1 VDEWLVRYF
10 GATLGVGAIT
20 HLSNARKL
28 MLVPASLIGQSVS
41 YAILPSLSNDLAA
54 GRVDEANERM
64 SSSIGSIVALS
75 ALAAVAL
82 ASSAE
87 PIVRTIYQHGAFG
100 AEDAAATASYLRI
113 LALAVPGW
121 CLATVAS
128 RGFYARQENGRA
140 MVITSAITL
149 LSLPL
154 YGFGARNGA
163 GVGLAWASVAGCTLQ
178 GIAIAAALD
187 WRHQTQTVA
196 MTLRGAAAG
205 LLFASPAMAAVYA
218 WSIWGSDSLALGH
231 PWDAAVSLG
240 VSCVAFGLS
249 TLAYVWRSEPLL
261 FAKASKLLRRGGS
274 K

>member
-1 VDEWLVRYF
+1 
-10 GATLGVGAIT
+10 
-20 HLSNARKL
+20 
-28 MLVPASLIGQSVS
+28 
-41 YAILPSLSNDLAA
+41 
-54 GRVDEANERM
+54 
-64 SSSIGSIVALS
+64 
-75 ALAAVAL
+75 
-82 ASSAE
+82 
-87 PIVRTIYQHGAFG
+87 
-100 AEDAAATASYLRI
+100 
-113 LALAVPGW
+113 
-121 CLATVAS
+121 
-128 RGFYARQENGRA
+128 